1 MLSTFLFFFEIQYLF
16 VNFILEENRFLP
28 FITIDHHHNNNC
40 LWLVKKKEKT
50 NEEKLDSYKKMN
62 SRNEQSTH
70 YALRPQGDLG
80 SVITE

>member
-1 MLSTFLFFFEIQYLF
+1 MIG
-16 VNFILEENRFLP
+16 
-28 FITIDHHHNNNC
+28 
-40 LWLVKKKEKT
+40 KKKEKT

-70 YALRPQGDLG
+70 YALRPQGFLG